1 LAAALASMRALL
13 FDLDGVVT
21 PTAALHMRAWSRLFN
36 SYLASHGLPADYSD
50 DDYYAYVDGKPRY
63 DAVRAFAASR
73 RIPLPEGTPADPPEA
88 DTVNGLGLRKNAAF
102 VEELAE
108 HGIEAFPGSVRM
120 LDAAIAAG
128 YRTALVSSSR
138 NALPVIEA
146 AGVRDRF
153 EVVVDGIV
161 GATRSLAGKPAPD
174 TFLLAAELLQLPAS
188 ECAVLEDAIAGVQAG
203 RAGGF
208 GLVIGVDRG
217 AGEQTL
223 LQEGAD
229 VVVGDLAELL
239 PVLRSTT

>member
-1 LAAALASMRALL
+1 MAADLASMRALL

-36 SYLASHGLPADYSD
+36 TFLSAHGHAPDYSD

-63 DAVRAFAASR
+63 DAVRAVLAAKGVR
-73 RIPLPEGTPADPPEA
+73 LPEGAPDDSPHA

-102 VEELAE
+102 VDELTE
-108 HGIEAFPGSVRM
+108 HGIEAYPGSVRC
-120 LDAAIAAG
+120 LDAAIAGG

-146 AGVRDRF
+146 AGVKDRF

-161 GATRSLAGKPAPD
+161 GAAQSLAGKPAPD
-174 TFLLAAELLQLPAS
+174 TFLTAARMLDVPPGG
-188 ECAVLEDAIAGVQAG
+188 CVVLEDAIAGVQAG

-223 LQEGAD
+223 LREGAD
-229 VVVGDLAELL
+229 IVVSDLAELL
-239 PVLRSTT
+239 PRLRSA